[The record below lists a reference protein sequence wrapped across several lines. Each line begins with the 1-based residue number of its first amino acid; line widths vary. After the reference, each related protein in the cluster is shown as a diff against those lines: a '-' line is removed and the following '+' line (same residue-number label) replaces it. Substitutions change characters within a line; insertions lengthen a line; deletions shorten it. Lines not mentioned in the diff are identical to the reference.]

1 MRTISLCLSFLLYA
15 CAGNADAGDTNNA
28 YHQPGGGT
36 AGLSNVGEY
45 TISLGVE
52 EPEYYFPSEV
62 SVEATEVSTQD
73 ISDPSWE
80 DLSWHE
86 RYILDNCAKC
96 PDCCVTTM
104 CCGGDEADD
113 CLEVAGEIVEERF
126 SEHCKIQPPEN
137 FDSLILQAAGEY
149 DINPKALALTV
160 YRESKCSQ
168 KAFGKVGE
176 IGLTQIYPRVW
187 LETLKKELGISSK
200 EDLWKPLT
208 NLRAAAYILWRC
220 NKRSRGDTQEAFRIY
235 NGSGEGARRY
245 ARHQM
250 RSYRRIWRERPWL

>member
-1 MRTISLCLSFLLYA
+1 LYA
-15 CAGNADAGDTNNA
+15 CAGSADAGDANNA
-28 YHQPGGGT
+28 YHQPEDWSV
-36 AGLSNVGEY
+36 GLANVGEY
-45 TISLGVE
+45 TTSIGIE
-52 EPEYYFPSEV
+52 APEYYFPG
-62 SVEATEVSTQD
+62 D
-73 ISDPSWE
+73 RDPEW
-80 DLSWHE
+80 SWHDH
-86 RYILDNCAKC
+86 YILDNCARC
-96 PDCCVTTM
+96 PDCCVTTK
-104 CCGGDEADD
+104 CCEGGGESED
-113 CLEVAGEIVEERF
+113 CLELTEEVIEGHF
-126 SEHCKIQPPEN
+126 SEHCKIQPPAN
-137 FDSLILQAAGEY
+137 FDRLILQAAGEY
-149 DINPKALALTV
+149 NINPKALALTV

-208 NLRAAAYILWRC
+208 NLRAGAYILWRC

-245 ARHQM
+245 ARNQM